1 MDSLV
6 LCSYECYFN
15 SHLCPSDFRISRS
28 ALILQYMISPT
39 KKQSLDVVTNPLCVD
54 FVYICKDQSTIIQK
68 RDDPFTDAT
77 SSDWIT
83 MAHPMSALS
92 WWIVTIFELLLF
104 ILVARKAK
112 YHFWCK
118 RRSKEVLKAHDIMEV
133 MAKDSTDYFI
143 M

>member
-1 MDSLV
+1 MIDPRCVQDMLV
-6 LCSYECYFN
+6 
-15 SHLCPSDFRISRS
+15 
-28 ALILQYMISPT
+28 
-39 KKQSLDVVTNPLCVD
+39 
-54 FVYICKDQSTIIQK
+54 CKDRLISVRK
-68 RDDPFTDAT
+68 RNDPFTDAT